1 MSLTESDRTAIAAAS
16 GSAVADVRRFASG
29 NTTQLSLLT
38 LADGTKL
45 VAKQGPPGSNLGLEG
60 AMLGHLHGEG
70 WPVPAPLLARDDL
83 LVMTHMPGGGGVTA
97 AAQAEAAE
105 ILAPL
110 HAVPRDGYGFA
121 FDTLIGPLH
130 QPNPP
135 ADDWV
140 AFFRDHRLLHMAR
153 AALAEG
159 ALDAGL
165 MARIDRLAER
175 LDELIGTPA
184 PPSLIHGDLWG
195 GNVMADAGRIAGFID
210 PAIYHADAEIE
221 LAFTTLFSTFGEP
234 FFRRYHEIRPIRDGF
249 FELRRDLY
257 NLYPLLVH
265 VRLFGGG
272 YVGSVA
278 AIVRRLV
285 G

>member
-1 MSLTESDRTAIAAAS
+1 MSLSDSDRSEIAAACR
-16 GSAVADVRRFASG
+16 SAVAEVRRFASG
-29 NTTQLSLLT
+29 NTTQLSLVI
-38 LADGTKL
+38 LADGTRL
-45 VAKQGPPGSNLGLEG
+45 VAKQGEPGANLALEG
-60 AMLGHLHGEG
+60 AMLGHLHAEG
-70 WPVPAPLLARDDL
+70 WPVPAPVLARDDL
-83 LVMTHMPGGGGVTA
+83 VVMGHMPGGGGLTA
-97 AAQAEAAE
+97 TAQAQAAE

-110 HAVPRDGYGFA
+110 HAVPRAGYGFA
-121 FDTLIGPLH
+121 YDTLIGPLH

-135 ADDWV
+135 GDDWV

-153 AALAEG
+153 AALDEG
-159 ALDAGL
+159 ALDTAL
-165 MARIDRLAER
+165 MARIERLAER
-175 LDELIGTPA
+175 LEELIGPPA
-184 PPSLIHGDLWG
+184 PPSLIHGDIWG
-195 GNVMADAGRIAGFID
+195 GNVMAEAGRITGFID

-249 FELRRDLY
+249 FEVRRDLY

-278 AIVRRLV
+278 SIVRRLV